1 MLLLDDIALFPM
13 RGILW
18 VFRELHNAAM
28 QELANEADSITND
41 LSQLYMMLERGEIP
55 EAEFAAREREL
66 LERLEKIQQQT
77 TSDDASDEQPQGRV
91 TAQTAP
97 AEEVARAEVAR
108 ASSP

>member
-41 LSQLYMMLERGEIP
+41 LSQLYVMLETGRIP
-55 EAEFAAREREL
+55 EAEFAAREKEL
-66 LERLEKIQQQT
+66 LERLEKIQQHT
-77 TSDDASDEQPQGRV
+77 TPDDASDEQPQGREI
-91 TAQTAP
+91 AQTAP
-97 AEEVARAEVAR
+97 AEKVESLSV
-108 ASSP
+108 

>member
-41 LSQLYMMLERGEIP
+41 LSQLYVMLETGRIP
-55 EAEFAAREREL
+55 EAEFVAREKEL
-66 LERLEKIQQQT
+66 LERLDKIQQH
-77 TSDDASDEQPQGRV
+77 TSQDDASDEQPQGREI
-91 TAQTAP
+91 AQTAP
-97 AEEVARAEVAR
+97 AGKVESLSV
-108 ASSP
+108 